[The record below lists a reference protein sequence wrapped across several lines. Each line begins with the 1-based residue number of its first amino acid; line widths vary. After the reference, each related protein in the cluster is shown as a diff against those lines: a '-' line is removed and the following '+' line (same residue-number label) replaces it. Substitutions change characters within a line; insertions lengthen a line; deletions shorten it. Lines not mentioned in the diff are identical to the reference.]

1 MTMPRRTALR
11 TVRNVLA
18 AAAIAASTTVVWTQ
32 GLGYGGRPFDEYFLR
47 FGRPAP
53 PAAGIAV
60 RAGRMFDAKAGRML
74 QNQVILIK
82 GEVITD
88 VGPAGQIQIPAGA
101 QVIDLSNASVLPGLI
116 DHHLHLMNT
125 VGGLSD
131 PNDAGFVVR
140 GMGLAMQNLDRKSV
154 V

>member
-1 MTMPRRTALR
+1 RG
-11 TVRNVLA
+11 VIV
-18 AAAIAASTTVVWTQ
+18 AAAIAASTAVVWTQ

-60 RAGRMFDAKAGRML
+60 RAGRMFDAKAGTML

-82 GEVITD
+82 GEIITD
-88 VGPAGQIQIPAGA
+88 VGPANQIQIPAGA

-116 DHHLHLMNT
+116 DHHLHLMTT
-125 VGGLSD
+125 VGGLAD
-131 PNDAGFVVR
+131 PTDAALARR
-140 GMGLAMQNLDRKSV
+140 GVGLAMPSLV
-154 V
+154 